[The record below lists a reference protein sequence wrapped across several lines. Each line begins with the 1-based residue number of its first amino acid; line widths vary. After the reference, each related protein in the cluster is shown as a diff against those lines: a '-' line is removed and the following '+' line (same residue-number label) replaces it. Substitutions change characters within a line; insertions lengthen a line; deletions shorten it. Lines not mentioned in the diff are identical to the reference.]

1 MDSIKPLPNTN
12 DVIRDASEKLLTVA
26 HQRELDDKYFNKID
40 EYNDNLNKFEEKLY
54 KKIYYDKIISS
65 NINSKTLNK
74 LNEVFEKFNTL
85 NPTFIRNISS
95 NFVNK
100 NNFSCQTEET
110 NESLLIN
117 KISLLEQS
125 NEKLSKE
132 NSKYK
137 NDIEIIR
144 KENLDLKEEN
154 DKLNKQYVLLNKKID
169 EYENIQKE
177 CTNELSKIKNDNSN
191 LDSKVQ
197 KLNKIIEEL
206 KQKNKNLEE
215 KMKIDLENNKINLS
229 FLNYYKQLN
238 VSSNKKI
245 KYSYLIRARMLNNVF
260 EFLDSNDIC
269 NYIGTCKEIYNNFI
283 TEQNKQMKQF
293 YLNIIKQK
301 NEQIKKINVY
311 DIKTEYLTKLPQ
323 LEQLIKLY
331 SIDGK
336 ETGTTFKNAVD
347 NALYFINKSVK
358 LQLGLPESRQKQN
371 KNNYSSSSNNNL
383 NYASSYNNNTTTPN
397 DSVVSSFFG
406 GIKSMFGINE
416 EQAAPN
422 KSLNTSTN
430 VINPKVQEYQSSLD
444 TSSNN
449 ISVISGQID
458 FAKND
463 ENLLNL
469 LNNEDYGLKSNY
481 VFDYNSSEDISKY
494 LIKFIKSPIGTSKM
508 TDFILSLV
516 NNFCSLLYN
525 GYLILKELRQLEIVT
540 KSLNERFKFYFDLYK
555 KDEKRIQTL
564 LNERLN
570 YTINKTNTKI
580 RKYSIANNKADD
592 NEGANL
598 NIEESSYDE
607 LERKLELTTMN
618 LNISNKKTQLYENK
632 YEQIKNHFE
641 QYKEMSKEES
651 NDLKFKLDLV
661 TQEKNEL
668 AKKINEFNTFFNG
681 LLDEKPN
688 INDKIDKS

>member
-1 MDSIKPLPNTN
+1 MKPIKPLPNTN

-26 HQRELDDKYFNKID
+26 HQRELDDKYFNKIE
-40 EYNDNLNKFEEKLY
+40 EYNDNLIKFEEKLY
-54 KKIYYDKIISS
+54 QKIYYDKITSS
-65 NINSKTLNK
+65 NIDLKTLHK
-74 LNEVFEKFNTL
+74 LTEIFEKFNSL
-85 NPTFIRNISS
+85 NPTFIKNISN

-110 NESLLIN
+110 NKSLLIN

-125 NEKLSKE
+125 IEKLSKA
-132 NSKYK
+132 NTKYK

-154 DKLNKQYVLLNKKID
+154 DKLNKQYIILNKKID

-177 CTNELSKIKNDNSN
+177 YTNELSKIQNENSN

-197 KLNKIIEEL
+197 KLNKIIEDI

-215 KMKIDLENNKINLS
+215 KMKIDLEKNKVNLN
-229 FLNYYKQLN
+229 FLNYYNQLN
-238 VSSNKKI
+238 ASSNKKI
-245 KYSYLIRARMLNNVF
+245 KYSYLIRAKILNNIF

-269 NYIGTCKEIYNNFI
+269 NYILTCKEIYNNFT
-283 TEQNKQMKQF
+283 TEQNKQMKKF

-311 DIKTEYLTKLPQ
+311 DVKKEYLTKLPQ
-323 LEQLIKLY
+323 LEELIKLY

-336 ETGTTFKNAVD
+336 ETGNSFKNSID

-358 LQLGLPESRQKQN
+358 LQLGIPESKQKQN
-371 KNNYSSSSNNNL
+371 NNNYSSINNNI
-383 NYASSYNNNTTTPN
+383 NNVSSYNNSTPNPN

-416 EQAAPN
+416 EQTMQN
-422 KSLNTSTN
+422 KSSNNSYNL
-430 VINPKVQEYQSSLD
+430 INEKLQGYRSSGD
-444 TSSNN
+444 ISSNN
-449 ISVISGQID
+449 ISVSDNQID
-458 FAKND
+458 FEKND
-463 ENLLNL
+463 EILLNL

-494 LIKFIKSPIGTSKM
+494 LMKFIKSPVGTNKM

-516 NNFCSLLYN
+516 SNFCSLLYN
-525 GYLILKELRQLEIVT
+525 GYLLLKELRQLEIVT
-540 KSLNERFKFYFDLYK
+540 KSLNERFKYYFDLNK
-555 KDEKRIQTL
+555 KNENKIQNL

-570 YTINKTNTKI
+570 YINNKTNVKV
-580 RKYSIANNKADD
+580 RRYSVVKNKQDE
-592 NEGANL
+592 NEEINL
-598 NIEESSYDE
+598 NIEENSYDE

-618 LNISNKKTQLYENK
+618 LNISNKKTLLYENK
-632 YEQIKNHFE
+632 YEQIKSHFE
-641 QYKEMSKEES
+641 QYKEMNKEEI
-651 NDLKFKLDLV
+651 NNLRFKLDLV

-668 AKKINEFNTFFNG
+668 SKKINNFNIFFNE
-681 LLDEKPN
+681 LLDEKSST
-688 INDKIDKS
+688 NDKIEKTN